1 MNSEMLTT
9 KIKPSLKVT
18 SRTTKQV
25 HSLFPIRINQ
35 SMEIQNQ
42 ALLYHVSQVLI
53 KNNLSLSPLFHLRSI
68 SWNCNRN
75 ILIRQYITPIITFQV
90 LKIIILMID
99 SQRLEAAWTSIQI
112 VSRKRKIKLLKI
124 YPSNRRRAREVTR
137 LKRYRLK
144 LNWRHQKVLLQWPTM
159 VD

>member
-25 HSLFPIRINQ
+25 HSLFPIRIKQ

-68 SWNCNRN
+68 SWNCNMN

-99 SQRLEAAWTSIQI
+99 SQRLEAVWTSIQI